1 VIDESP
7 SAPPRVACILLAAGG
22 SRRMGRPKQL
32 LPWRGTTLVAHAANA
47 AAEAG
52 CGRVFAVVG
61 AAREEVSAALAGTGA
76 ECVVNADWEDGL
88 SSSIR
93 TGLCAAQAE
102 EARSGAPWDGA
113 LVLLADQP
121 HVSSASLGALVARFR
136 AVARARAIAASA
148 YAGTLGPPAVFGRA
162 HFPALCA
169 LEGDAGAKAVLA
181 ANEADVLAVPF
192 EPGAVDVDT
201 PADYHALSEE

>member
-1 VIDESP
+1 MTDESQ
-7 SAPPRVACILLAAGG
+7 SGPPRVACILLAAGG

-52 CGRVFAVVG
+52 CARVFAIVG
-61 AAREEVSAALAGTGA
+61 AARDEVSAALAGTGA
-76 ECVVNADWEDGL
+76 ECVANPAWEDGL

-93 TGLCAAQAE
+93 AGLRAAEEA
-102 EARSGAPWDGA
+102 EARSGSPWEGV

-121 HVSSASLGALVARFR
+121 HVSSASLGVLIARFG
-136 AVARARAIAASA
+136 AGVGARAIAASA

-162 HFPALCA
+162 HFDALRA
-169 LEGDAGAKAVLA
+169 LAGDSGAKAVLA
-181 ANEADVLAVPF
+181 AHEAEVLAVPF
-192 EPGAVDVDT
+192 ESAAVDVDT